1 MAASTAPISN
11 LPGSSQA
18 AGDKLPQHVLI
29 TDSSG
34 NLIESFGGSGGTAV
48 ADGATFTANTTQGTP
63 AMGAYESTPTTVTD
77 GDVAVLGITANREL
91 KVSVT
96 SGGTAGVQYTEGDT
110 DATITGTALMFE
122 GAANALVAAPGTA
135 ANGLDVDVTR
145 VTGTVTVDGS
155 GVTQPVSGTVTA
167 NLAAGTN
174 NIGDVDV
181 LSVVPGTGATSLG
194 KAEDAAHTSGDV
206 GVMALAVR
214 SDAGG
219 AIAGTDGDYTP
230 LQVDSSGNLR
240 VTGGGGGTQYT
251 EGDTD
256 ATITGTAMLI
266 EAGGDALATV
276 VAGGG
281 MEAAA
286 VRVTIASDSTGVLS
300 VDDNGGA
307 LTVDNGGTFAVQ
319 VDGAALTA
327 LQLLDNLVLAEDAAH
342 VSADPGVQALSV
354 RTDTAA
360 ARAGTDG
367 DYQPLI
373 TDSSGRLHVN
383 VGNTVTVG
391 SHAVTNAGTFAVQ
404 VDGSAL
410 TALQLIDNP
419 VLVDDAAFTP
429 ATSSVMMAGFEADES
444 STDSVDEGDGG
455 AARMTLDRKQ
465 IVTPQPHT
473 TGGLSIFRSLDLDE
487 SEEEVKDSAGQVYGV
502 WFSNM
507 ATSTRFLKFY
517 NATAANVTVG
527 TTTPVITLA
536 LPGNSSDDISGVFS
550 TTMGIAFDTAI
561 TVAAT
566 TALADND
573 TGAPSAN
580 DVIVNV
586 FYR

>member
-1 MAASTAPISN
+1 MAASGGPIGN
-11 LPGSSQA
+11 VPGSSQA
-18 AGDKLPQHVLI
+18 AGDKTPQHVLI

-77 GDVAVLGITANREL
+77 GDVAVVGITANREL

-96 SGGTAGVQYTEGDT
+96 SGGTSGTQYTEGDT
-110 DATITGTALMFE
+110 DATITGNALMLE
-122 GAANALVAAPGTA
+122 GAANALVVGKVNGGVEAGALLVTVASDSTGVLSVDDNGTTLSVDDGGSTVSVDDGGGALTVDNGGTFAVQAAQSG
-135 ANGLDVDVTR
+135 GWDI
-145 VTGTVTVDGS
+145 GTVT
-155 GVTQPVSGTVTA
+155 TVTTVSTVSA
-167 NLAAGTN
+167 VSAVT
-174 NIGDVDV
+174 
-181 LSVVPGTGATSLG
+181 PGTGATNLG

-230 LQVDSSGNLR
+230 LQVNSAGELR
-240 VTGGGGGTQYT
+240 ITGGGGGTQYT

-256 ATITGTAMLI
+256 ATITGTAMLM
-266 EAGGDALATV
+266 EGATNALVPAQGTVADGLLVNLGSNNDVSLNAGTNNIGDVDVLSVPAPLSTT
-276 VAGGG
+276 GGG
-281 MEAAA
+281 TEATAL
-286 VRVTIASDSTGVLS
+286 RVTVASDSTGVLS

-307 LTVDNGGTFAVQ
+307 LTVD
-319 VDGAALTA
+319 
-327 LQLLDNLVLAEDAAH
+327 
-342 VSADPGVQALSV
+342 
-354 RTDTAA
+354 
-360 ARAGTDG
+360 
-367 DYQPLI
+367 
-373 TDSSGRLHVN
+373 
-383 VGNTVTVG
+383 
-391 SHAVTNAGTFAVQ
+391 NAGTFAVQ

-419 VLVDDAAFTP
+419 VIVDDAAFTP
-429 ATSSVMMAGFEADES
+429 ATSSVMMAGFEADDT
-444 STDSVDEGDGG
+444 STDSVDEGDAG
-455 AARMTLDRKQ
+455 AARMTLDRKL
-465 IVTPQPHT
+465 IVQPQPHT
-473 TGGLSIFRSLDLDE
+473 TGGLTIFRSIDLDE
-487 SEEEVKDSAGQVYGV
+487 SEEEVKATAGQVYAV

-536 LPGNSSDDISGVFS
+536 LPGNTSDDISGVFS

-566 TALADND
+566 TGIADND
-573 TGAPSAN
+573 TGAPAAN
-580 DVIVNV
+580 DVICNV
-586 FYR
+586 FFK